1 MASSLRTA
9 DRRFAAGLAALL
21 IAAGL
26 VVPTACSSLEQ
37 ARGCAELVINVG
49 RFTVQALGSEQDQAN
64 AQKTLDEISADAPP
78 EVRTDLDYLRQQL
91 QAIQEAPDQAAREQ
105 ITNSQ
110 QFTDALKRL
119 GDYVTK
125 KCEQG

>member
-1 MASSLRTA
+1 M
-9 DRRFAAGLAALL
+9 
-21 IAAGL
+21 
-26 VVPTACSSLEQ
+26 
-37 ARGCAELVINVG
+37 INVG

-110 QFTDALKRL
+110 QFTDAIKRL